1 MSHAQFDGSSHVSMY
16 TEPERTSICAIL
28 SLVLALLG
36 CCTLVT
42 APIGLLLGVV
52 GVIGIARSKGRVG
65 GMGFAIAGIIIS
77 LLVSVLALA
86 AVFGMYKVVDGLDRD
101 VSRPMA
107 QVLLDIQSD
116 DFDGAR
122 GGLVKPASDSTDAE
136 MIAFRDAYKST
147 LGELISTPDSVWA
160 YFGGWVSLLE
170 HLQYY
175 QGRNDMMPIPMQFDQ
190 GMGLVVLIFN
200 PNQQHLQHYQGRND
214 MIPIPMQFDQGMG
227 LVVLIFNPNQQ
238 NQGAPVPQE
247 LHVVDAA
254 GNVYTLPWT
263 GSATTV
269 GGAGADAVDDA
280 VDDAVEEVGDTID
293 DAADAVEDV
302 VEEDEGP

>member
-1 MSHAQFDGSSHVSMY
+1 MY

-42 APIGLLLGVV
+42 APLGLLLGIIGVV
-52 GVIGIARSKGRVG
+52 GIARSNGRVG
-65 GMGFAIAGIIIS
+65 GMGFAIAGIIIG
-77 LLVSVLALA
+77 LLVTVLSGAI
-86 AVFGMYKVVDGLDRD
+86 VFGVFKVVDGLDRD

-122 GGLVKPASDSTDAE
+122 GGLAKPGADSTDAE
-136 MIAFRDAYKST
+136 MVAFRDAYKST

-170 HLQYY
+170 NLQYY

-190 GMGLVVLIFN
+190 GMGLVVMIYN
-200 PNQQHLQHYQGRND
+200 PQLQQW
-214 MIPIPMQFDQGMG
+214 PPE
-227 LVVLIFNPNQQ
+227 
-238 NQGAPVPQE
+238 AQE
-247 LHVVDAA
+247 IHVVDPQ

-263 GSATTV
+263 GSSTTL
-269 GGAGADAVDDA
+269 GGSDADAD
-280 VDDAVEEVGDTID
+280 
-293 DAADAVEDV
+293 ADADADSGTEDAPAG
-302 VEEDEGP
+302 DEGP

>member
-42 APIGLLLGVV
+42 APLGLLLGIF
-52 GVIGIARSKGRVG
+52 GVIGIAKSKGRVG

-86 AVFGMYKVVDGLDRD
+86 ALFGVYKGVEVMDRE
-101 VSRPMA
+101 VSQPVA

-116 DFDGAR
+116 NFDGAR
-122 GGLVKPASDSTDAE
+122 GGLAKPASDSSDSD
-136 MIAFRDAYKST
+136 MVAFREQYKST

-160 YFGGWVSLLE
+160 YFGGWMSL
-170 HLQYY
+170 
-175 QGRNDMMPIPMQFDQ
+175 G
-190 GMGLVVLIFN
+190 
-200 PNQQHLQHYQGRND
+200 QHLQHYQGRND

-280 VDDAVEEVGDTID
+280 VDDAVEEVGDAID

>member
-42 APIGLLLGVV
+42 APLGLLLGIF
-52 GVIGIARSKGRVG
+52 GVIGIAKSKGRVG

-86 AVFGMYKVVDGLDRD
+86 ALFGVYKGVEVMDRE
-101 VSRPMA
+101 VSQPVA

-116 DFDGAR
+116 NFDGAR
-122 GGLVKPASDSTDAE
+122 GGLAKPASDSSDSD
-136 MIAFRDAYKST
+136 MVAFREQYKST

-160 YFGGWVSLLE
+160 YFGGWMSL
-170 HLQYY
+170 
-175 QGRNDMMPIPMQFDQ
+175 G
-190 GMGLVVLIFN
+190 
-200 PNQQHLQHYQGRND
+200 QHLQHYQGRND

-269 GGAGADAVDDA
+269 GGAGADDA
-280 VDDAVEEVGDTID
+280 VDDAVEEVGDAID